1 MQVFEITSNSTTVIR
16 NQFAQSGIVN
26 YIRLT
31 NAHTSGNVTIDL
43 FLEDSSGKTYVV
55 AKTEI
60 PFNVTLLLDE
70 HLSFSTGEFSLK
82 LTTTSG
88 TYGTNNG
95 LTVIVG

>member
-1 MQVFEITSNSTTVIR
+1 MQVFEITSDSTTVIR

-31 NAHTSGNVTIDL
+31 NAHTSGSVTIDL
-43 FLEDSSGKTYVV
+43 FLEDSSGNTYV
-55 AKTEI
+55 
-60 PFNVTLLLDE
+60 
-70 HLSFSTGEFSLK
+70 SLK

>member
-1 MQVFEITSNSTTVIR
+1 MQVFEITSDSTTVIR

-43 FLEDSSGKTYVV
+43 FLEDSSGNTYVV

-60 PFNVTLLLDE
+60 PFNATLLLDE

-88 TYGTNNG
+88 TYGANNG